1 MGRLGAR
8 RMPFVLGWHLVV
20 LALFGGLA
28 GVATAAEALTPE
40 ETVRR
45 YLQATKDGKFDEVYD
60 LASKAM
66 RRGKDK
72 EVWVKEQKAGMAFAD
87 VKIFEFTV
95 YPGKVE
101 GEKAQVP
108 NILSSQDRFVNQ
120 LGLTEYELYTLVKED
135 GAWKV
140 DQQLIVEPPDIP
152 KWFPKKSANP

>member
-8 RMPFVLGWHLVV
+8 RMPFVLGWQVVV
-20 LALFGGLA
+20 LALCGGLV
-28 GVATAAEALTPE
+28 GVGTGAEALTPE

-60 LASKAM
+60 LSSSAM
-66 RRGKDK
+66 HRGKDK

-120 LGLTEYELYTLVKED
+120 LGLTEYELYTLVKEG

>member
-8 RMPFVLGWHLVV
+8 RLPSVLGCQVVV
-20 LALFGGLA
+20 LALCGGLA
-28 GVATAAEALTPE
+28 RIATAAEALTPE

-120 LGLTEYELYTLVKED
+120 LGLTEYELYTLVKEG